1 VTSVAATRDWHAES
15 GEAAL
20 RALESTTGG
29 LSDEEARARLQ
40 QHGPNRLPQA
50 AGPSAAGL
58 LLAQV
63 RSPLMYALLLA
74 AAAAAA
80 FGELEDAAVVL
91 AVVVLNTLIG
101 FLQEYR
107 AGRAIAALADLVAEP
122 ALVRR
127 DDAWIE
133 APADLVVPGDVLSVG
148 QGDRVSADVRL
159 LHAERLRTQEAV
171 LTGESAPVDKR
182 PEAAPPAAP
191 LADRHSMLHAGT
203 VVAAGTG
210 LGVAVATGSDTQVG
224 RISALIDAVDP
235 LQTPLT
241 RELDRL
247 GRTVTG
253 AIGVAALLLGI
264 VAVVRGF
271 PLPDAALAGI
281 SLAVAAVPEGLPA
294 VVTIAL
300 AIGVRRMARR
310 RAIIRHLPAVETLGS
325 TTVVASDKTGT
336 LTRNQLTVQAAWA
349 PLGGEVPRELLLAS
363 VLCNDAS
370 LAHGDG
376 DALGDPTE
384 TALLEY
390 AAAHG
395 IDVDE
400 ARRAHPRLDAL
411 PFDSARKLMATRH
424 ATPEAGT
431 VVYVKGAPEA
441 VLPLCADGGTSGA
454 ADEVERLA
462 DEGRRVL
469 VLAAGTSGEASLED
483 SLGGLRLLGLE
494 AMIDPPRDGALGA
507 VAASQEAGVRVMM
520 ITGDHPRTALAI
532 GRTLGLT
539 GQRAVTGAELEA
551 ADDDSLRDRV
561 RDADVY
567 ARVAP
572 EHKLRLVRALQAQ
585 GEVVAMTGDGV
596 NDAPALRQADIGVAM
611 GRSGSAAA
619 KEAAD
624 MVLADDDFG
633 TLRAAIEEGRRVYD
647 NLVKALSFV
656 LPTSLGQALIIAIAV
671 LTFPLQN
678 GQPLLPVE
686 PVQILW
692 INLIVAVALA
702 LPLALEA
709 AEPDLMR
716 RRPRDPRVPLLDPPM
731 VVRTIVVA
739 VTLTAVALLLFAI
752 ERSRQLDALV
762 DPDLALARAQTTAV
776 TGAVL
781 LQALYLLTCRS
792 LTRPNREIGRWS
804 NPSVYVGIGAVL
816 LLQVLYITLPFM
828 HEVFGSALID
838 ARALAV
844 SAAAAL
850 IILPV
855 TWVEERWRVRRLRVS
870 GNS

>member
-1 VTSVAATRDWHAES
+1 
-15 GEAAL
+15 
-20 RALESTTGG
+20 
-29 LSDEEARARLQ
+29 
-40 QHGPNRLPQA
+40 
-50 AGPSAAGL
+50 
-58 LLAQV
+58 
-63 RSPLMYALLLA
+63 M
-74 AAAAAA
+74 
-80 FGELEDAAVVL
+80 
-91 AVVVLNTLIG
+91 
-101 FLQEYR
+101 
-107 AGRAIAALADLVAEP
+107 
-122 ALVRR
+122 
-127 DDAWIE
+127 
-133 APADLVVPGDVLSVG
+133 
-148 QGDRVSADVRL
+148 
-159 LHAERLRTQEAV
+159 
-171 LTGESAPVDKR
+171 
-182 PEAAPPAAP
+182 
-191 LADRHSMLHAGT
+191 
-203 VVAAGTG
+203 
-210 LGVAVATGSDTQVG
+210 
-224 RISALIDAVDP
+224 
-235 LQTPLT
+235 
-241 RELDRL
+241 
-247 GRTVTG
+247 
-253 AIGVAALLLGI
+253 
-264 VAVVRGF
+264 
-271 PLPDAALAGI
+271 
-281 SLAVAAVPEGLPA
+281 
-294 VVTIAL
+294 
-300 AIGVRRMARR
+300 
-310 RAIIRHLPAVETLGS
+310 
-325 TTVVASDKTGT
+325 
-336 LTRNQLTVQAAWA
+336 
-349 PLGGEVPRELLLAS
+349 
-363 VLCNDAS
+363 
-370 LAHGDG
+370 
-376 DALGDPTE
+376 
-384 TALLEY
+384 
-390 AAAHG
+390 
-395 IDVDE
+395 
-400 ARRAHPRLDAL
+400 
-411 PFDSARKLMATRH
+411 
-424 ATPEAGT
+424 
-431 VVYVKGAPEA
+431 
-441 VLPLCADGGTSGA
+441 LPLCADGGTSGA